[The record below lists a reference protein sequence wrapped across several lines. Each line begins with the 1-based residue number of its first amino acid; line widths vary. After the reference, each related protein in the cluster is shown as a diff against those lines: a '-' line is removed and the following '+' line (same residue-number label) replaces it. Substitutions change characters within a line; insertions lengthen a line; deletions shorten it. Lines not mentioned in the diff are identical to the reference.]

1 MSGYLPT
8 CQQTKG
14 ERQRVPQSSG
24 SRTLKPQPATPNPY
38 GDHGFSARFRQTSRV
53 WARYFVRRQVFNEI
67 NGLTALQN
75 YGGSASHMRARAR
88 AGAYV
93 HTHIA

>member
-14 ERQRVPQSSG
+14 ERQRVPQSSD

-53 WARYFVRRQVFNEI
+53 WGGIVRPVFNEI

-75 YGGSASHMRARAR
+75 YAIQSRICARAR
-88 AGAYV
+88 A
-93 HTHIA
+93 HTYIHTYIV

>member
-14 ERQRVPQSSG
+14 ERQRVPQSSD

-38 GDHGFSARFRQTSRV
+38 GDHGFSARFRQFSRV
-53 WARYFVRRQVFNEI
+53 WGRFLVTAQVGLGLSSARRRAIRVSRIFHE
-67 NGLTALQN
+67 
-75 YGGSASHMRARAR
+75 RAE
-88 AGAYV
+88 
-93 HTHIA
+93 

>member
-24 SRTLKPQPATPNPY
+24 FHTRKPQPATPNPY

-53 WARYFVRRQVFNEI
+53 FLGEV
-67 NGLTALQN
+67 L
-75 YGGSASHMRARAR
+75 
-88 AGAYV
+88 
-93 HTHIA
+93 

>member
-1 MSGYLPT
+1 MSGDLPT

-24 SRTLKPQPATPNPY
+24 SRTLKPQPSTPTRD

-53 WARYFVRRQVFNEI
+53 WGGIVRPVFNEI
-67 NGLTALQN
+67 NDLTTLQN
-75 YGGSASHMRARAR
+75 YGGQPHICARAR
-88 AGAYV
+88 AHTHTYI
-93 HTHIA
+93 HTHIV